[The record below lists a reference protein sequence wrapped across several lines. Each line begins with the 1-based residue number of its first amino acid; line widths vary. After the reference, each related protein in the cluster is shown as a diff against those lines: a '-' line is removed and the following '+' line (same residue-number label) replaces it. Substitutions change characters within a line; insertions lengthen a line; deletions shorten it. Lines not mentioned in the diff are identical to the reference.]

1 MRVSVLA
8 DSRGFDT
15 YYVNSRYVESY
26 GYHETFPYL
35 LSREFAAEGSH
46 ELVHIPDHYRGG
58 TVQNNIIRLA
68 LTNPELIVLV
78 NGIWETLLTREMFLD
93 YVKGEIGQK
102 REPSGEPLDFSFSGE
117 ELVRLFLADKLA
129 NSPAKYIE
137 RERRICSFFLR
148 RGRGAVVFGLPVT
161 PPHHLDGIHFAG
173 NYRCL
178 PGWGRCLEAL
188 NAEMQELSRVYG
200 CRYFDTDALMGAS
213 GGASECLIDQWH
225 FSRHFH
231 REIARH
237 LRECILGMPVR
248 QRLSGVQQKYFMPGV
263 RLDDACLVLG
273 TGEAAR
279 DWVRSHPEHRVVGYV
294 VDGMAGDTLA
304 EGIPLIG
311 IDAVATTAARVIVLP
326 DGHRTPWATE
336 AGIAAGFCAGG
347 GVLLYP
353 DEMDELSNPVGRGAD
368 G

>member
-15 YYVNSRYVESY
+15 YYVNSRYLESY

-35 LSREFAAEGSH
+35 LSREFAVQGIH

-68 LTNPELIVLV
+68 LTKPELIVLL

-102 REPSGEPLDFSFSGE
+102 RHPSSTPLDFRFSSE
-117 ELVRLFLADKLA
+117 ELVRLFLTDKLA

-137 RERRICSFFLR
+137 RERRVCSFFLR
-148 RGRGAVVFGLPVT
+148 RGRGAIVFGLPVT
-161 PPHHLDGIHFAG
+161 PKHHLDGIHFAG

-178 PGWGRCLEAL
+178 PEWGHCLEAL
-188 NAEMQELSRVYG
+188 NTEMLELSRIYG
-200 CRYFDTDALMGAS
+200 CRYFDTNALMTAC

-231 REIARH
+231 RQIACH
-237 LRECILGMPVR
+237 LRACILGMKERPP
-248 QRLSGVQQKYFMPGV
+248 LSGAQHKYYMPGV
-263 RLDDACLVLG
+263 SLDEACLVLG
-273 TGEAAR
+273 TGETAR
-279 DWVRSHPEHRVVGYV
+279 DWVRSHPEHRVVAFV
-294 VDGMAGDTLA
+294 TDELADEPSVDG
-304 EGIPLIG
+304 IPVIRNE
-311 IDAVATTAARVIVLP
+311 AVAKAGVRVLVLP
-326 DGHRTPWATE
+326 DGHQTPWTVEALAATS
-336 AGIAAGFCAGG
+336 FCAVG

-353 DEMDELSNPVGRGAD
+353 AEIEELSNPVGRGAD